1 MVLLSLFGVV
11 VSFVW
16 EDVFDVWL
24 LLVFVVVLAVVFL
37 LEFAG
42 GIVQVSLLL
51 LPHPGGL
58 RSGYFEVVEGDFDHR

>member
-1 MVLLSLFGVV
+1 M
-11 VSFVW
+11 
-16 EDVFDVWL
+16 FDVWL
-24 LLVFVVVLAVVFL
+24 LLVFVVVFVVVFL
-37 LEFAG
+37 LEFAA